1 MKKALSKLLEQALL
15 PVAGE
20 HAGRLRH
27 AGLEQARDARNGHYA
42 SSAAM
47 QLAGPLKRPPA
58 DIAKD
63 IAAGLSRHSLIGRV
77 ETAGPGFIN
86 IWLDPG
92 ALQDELGRIVAEG
105 NAYGSCD
112 LGSGRKVLVEFVSA
126 NPTGP
131 LHVGHGRHAAIG
143 DCLARLLEATGHEVL
158 REYYVN
164 DAGRQLAVLGLSVWL
179 RMVEQAGGRDPFPE
193 GAYRGGYVAALA
205 ARMAGELPEAAE
217 AAERET
223 GRRNPAANA
232 ATPSAEAEAAAA
244 GPAQQE
250 NEPAPGKDADRHV
263 DALIS
268 NARRTLG
275 KELFASTGRMAGEW
289 VLEDI
294 RDDLEQ
300 FGVRFDRWQSER
312 ELVTGGEI
320 GACLERLKDVTY
332 RRDGALWFPAEKYG
346 DEKDRVVVRADG
358 RSTYFAS
365 DIAYHYGKRKRGAD
379 VLLDVLGADHHGYVG
394 RVRAGLE
401 ALGEPPSSLEVRLV
415 QFVALYRGGER
426 VAMSTRGG
434 KFETLRNLR
443 EEVGVDAA
451 RFFYVSRAG
460 EQHLDFDLDLARK
473 QSSDNPVY
481 YVQYAHARVASLF
494 DRMRARGIGFSP
506 REGREHAGLLE
517 HPREIDLMLAL
528 ARLPETVEQAA
539 VQRAP
544 QVLAHYLIGLA
555 QAFHG
560 WYNHC
565 KVLEA
570 ESDLRCARLLLAEAS
585 GRILRNGLGLLGV
598 SAPRSM

>member
-20 HAGRLRH
+20 HAARLRH

-47 QLAGPLKRPPA
+47 QLAGRLKRPPA
-58 DIAKD
+58 NIAEH
-63 IAAGLSRHSLIGRV
+63 IAAGLSQHSLIGRV

-92 ALQDELGRIVAEG
+92 ALQAELVRIVAG
-105 NAYGSCD
+105 GDAYGSCD
-112 LGSGRKVLVEFVSA
+112 LGAGRKVLVEFVSA

-131 LHVGHGRHAAIG
+131 LHVGHGRHAAVG
-143 DCLARLLEATGHEVL
+143 DCLARLLEATGHEVW

-179 RMVEQAGGRDPFPE
+179 RMVEQAGGKGAFPR
-193 GAYRGGYVAALA
+193 GAYRGEYVAELA
-205 ARMAGELPEAAE
+205 ARMARELPEAAE
-217 AAERET
+217 AARRSANPVERAT
-223 GRRNPAANA
+223 NPGSEGHALA
-232 ATPSAEAEAAAA
+232 PDRSAE
-244 GPAQQE
+244 PAD
-250 NEPAPGKDADRHV
+250 GKDADRYV
-263 DALIS
+263 DALIAA
-268 NARRTLG
+268 ARETLG
-275 KELFASTGRMAGEW
+275 DKLFAGIGRLAGEW
-289 VLEDI
+289 VLDGI
-294 RDDLEQ
+294 RDELEQ
-300 FGVRFDRWQSER
+300 FGVRFNHWQSER
-312 ELVTGGEI
+312 ELVTGGQI
-320 GACLERLKDVTY
+320 DACLEKLTGVTY
-332 RRDGALWFPAEKYG
+332 RRDGALWFPAQKYG
-346 DEKDRVVVRADG
+346 DEKDRVVIRADG

-426 VAMSTRGG
+426 VAMSTRSGE
-434 KFETLRNLR
+434 FETLRNLR

-494 DRMRARGIGFSP
+494 DKMRTRGMDFSP
-506 REGREHAGLLE
+506 DEGEEHAGLLE

-565 KVLEA
+565 KVLDA
-570 ESDLRCARLLLAEAS
+570 ESSLRRARLLLAQAS
-585 GRILRNGLGLLGV
+585 GQVLRNGLGLLGV
-598 SAPRSM
+598 TAPRSM

>member
-1 MKKALSKLLEQALL
+1 MKKALSILLDQALL
-15 PVAGE
+15 SVAGD
-20 HAGRLRH
+20 HADSLRY

-42 SSAAM
+42 TSAAM
-47 QLAGPLKRPPA
+47 QLAGGLKRRPA
-58 DIAKD
+58 DIAAD
-63 IAAGLSRHSLIGRV
+63 IVAHLPRNTLIGRV
-77 ETAGPGFIN
+77 EIAGPGFIN

-92 ALQDELGRIVAEG
+92 ALQAELGRIVAG
-105 NAYGSCD
+105 GDAYGCCD
-112 LGSGRKVLVEFVSA
+112 LGAGRKVLVEFVSA

-131 LHVGHGRHAAIG
+131 LHVGHGRLAAIG
-143 DCLARLLEATGHEVL
+143 DCLARLLEATGHDVW

-179 RMVEQAGGRDPFPE
+179 RMVQREDAGARFPD
-193 GAYRGGYVAALA
+193 GAYRGEYVLDLA
-205 ARMAGELPEAAE
+205 KRMADELPEAAE
-217 AAERET
+217 AA
-223 GRRNPAANA
+223 RNGMAWPEGDKAN
-232 ATPSAEAEAAAA
+232 
-244 GPAQQE
+244 
-250 NEPAPGKDADRHV
+250 GKDADQFV
-263 DALIS
+263 DALIAT
-268 NARRTLG
+268 ARETLG
-275 KELFASTGRMAGEW
+275 DALFADIGRLAGEW
-289 VLEDI
+289 VLDDI
-294 RDDLEQ
+294 RDDLDE
-300 FGVRFDRWQSER
+300 FGVRFDHWQSER

-320 GACLERLKDVTY
+320 EACLEKLAGVTY
-332 RRDGALWFPAEKYG
+332 RSDGALWFPAEKYG

-401 ALGEPPSSLEVRLV
+401 ALGEPPSSLEVLLV

-434 KFETLRNLR
+434 EFETLRNLR

-473 QSSDNPVY
+473 QSNDNPVY

-494 DRMRARGIGFSP
+494 EKMHARGIGFSP
-506 REGREHAGLLE
+506 DEGEEHAGLLE

-544 QVLAHYLIGLA
+544 QVLAHYLVGLA

-565 KVLEA
+565 KVLDA
-570 ESDLRCARLLLAEAS
+570 EPGLRRARLLLAQAS
-585 GRILRNGLGLLGV
+585 GQVLCNGLGLLGV

>member
-1 MKKALSKLLEQALL
+1 MKKALSKLLEQALR

-20 HAGRLRH
+20 RAERLRH

-42 SSAAM
+42 CSAAM
-47 QLAGPLKRPPA
+47 QLAGRLKRPPA
-58 DIAKD
+58 DIAED
-63 IAAGLSRHSLIGRV
+63 IAAGLSQHSLIERV
-77 ETAGPGFIN
+77 EIAGPGFIN

-92 ALQDELGRIVAEG
+92 ALQAELVRIVAQSE
-105 NAYGSCD
+105 AYGSCD
-112 LGSGRKVLVEFVSA
+112 LGAGRTVLVEFVSA

-131 LHVGHGRHAAIG
+131 LHVGHGRLAAVG
-143 DCLARLLEATGHEVL
+143 DCLARLLEATGHEVW

-179 RMVEQAGGRDPFPE
+179 RMVQREDAGAGFPD
-193 GAYRGGYVAALA
+193 GAYRGEYILDLAKRMSDKLPDAAGA
-205 ARMAGELPEAAE
+205 ARKGMDWPEA
-217 AAERET
+217 
-223 GRRNPAANA
+223 G
-232 ATPSAEAEAAAA
+232 SAH
-244 GPAQQE
+244 
-250 NEPAPGKDADRHV
+250 GKDADQYV
-263 DALIS
+263 DALIGS
-268 NARRTLG
+268 ARRTLG
-275 KELFASTGRMAGEW
+275 EELFASIGRMAGEW
-289 VLEDI
+289 VLDDI

-300 FGVRFDRWQSER
+300 FDVRFDNWQSER

-320 GACLERLKDVTY
+320 DACLERLTGVTY

-379 VLLDVLGADHHGYVG
+379 VLLDVLGADHHGYVD

-415 QFVALYRGGER
+415 QFVALYRDGER

-473 QSSDNPVY
+473 QSNDNPVY

-494 DRMRARGIGFSP
+494 EKMRARGIGFSP
-506 REGREHAGLLE
+506 KEGGEQAGLLE

-544 QVLAHYLIGLA
+544 QVLAHYLIALA

-565 KVLEA
+565 KVLDA
-570 ESDLRCARLLLAEAS
+570 EPDLRSARLLLAQAS
-585 GRILRNGLGLLGV
+585 GQVLRNGLGLLGV

>member
-1 MKKALSKLLEQALL
+1 
-15 PVAGE
+15 
-20 HAGRLRH
+20 
-27 AGLEQARDARNGHYA
+27 
-42 SSAAM
+42 M
-47 QLAGPLKRPPA
+47 QLAGRLKRPPA
-58 DIAKD
+58 DIAEE
-63 IAAGLSRHSLIGRV
+63 IAAGLSQHSLIGRV

-92 ALQDELGRIVAEG
+92 ALQAELVRIVAESD
-105 NAYGSCD
+105 AYGSCD
-112 LGSGRKVLVEFVSA
+112 LGAGRKVLVEFVSA

-131 LHVGHGRHAAIG
+131 LHVGHGRHAAVG
-143 DCLARLLEATGHEVL
+143 DCLARLLETTGHDVW

-179 RMVEQAGGRDPFPE
+179 RMVQREDAGARFPD
-193 GAYRGGYVAALA
+193 GAYRGDYVLDLA
-205 ARMAGELPEAAE
+205 RRMADELPDAAE
-217 AAERET
+217 AARK
-223 GRRNPAANA
+223 GMGWPKD
-232 ATPSAEAEAAAA
+232 
-244 GPAQQE
+244 
-250 NEPAPGKDADRHV
+250 EPANGNDADRYV
-263 DALIS
+263 DALIIT
-268 NARRTLG
+268 ARETLG
-275 KELFASTGRMAGEW
+275 DALFADIGRLAGEW
-289 VLEDI
+289 VLDDI

-300 FGVRFDRWQSER
+300 FGVRFDHWQSER

-320 GACLERLKDVTY
+320 DACLERLAGVTY
-332 RRDGALWFPAEKYG
+332 RSEGALWFPAEKYG

-434 KFETLRNLR
+434 EFETLRNLR

-494 DRMRARGIGFSP
+494 EKMRARGVDFSP
-506 REGREHAGLLE
+506 DQGEEHTGLLA

-565 KVLEA
+565 KVLDA
-570 ESDLRCARLLLAEAS
+570 ESGLRRARLLLAQAS
-585 GRILRNGLGLLGV
+585 GQVLRNGLGLLGV

>member
-1 MKKALSKLLEQALL
+1 MKKALSKLLEQALR

-47 QLAGPLKRPPA
+47 QLAGRLKRPPA
-58 DIAKD
+58 DIAED
-63 IAAGLSRHSLIGRV
+63 IAAGLSQHSLIERV

-92 ALQDELGRIVAEG
+92 ALQAELVRIAAESD
-105 NAYGSCD
+105 AYGSCD
-112 LGSGRKVLVEFVSA
+112 IGAGRKVLVEFVSA

-131 LHVGHGRHAAIG
+131 LHVGHGRLAAVG
-143 DCLARLLEATGHEVL
+143 DCLARLLEATGHEVW

-179 RMVEQAGGRDPFPE
+179 RMVQREDAAARFPE
-193 GAYRGGYVAALA
+193 GAYRGDYILDLA
-205 ARMAGELPEAAE
+205 ERMSDEMPEAAE
-217 AAERET
+217 AARKGMVWPEDEPANGKDTDRYVDSLIGAARET
-223 GRRNPAANA
+223 LGDDLFEAFGR
-232 ATPSAEAEAAAA
+232 
-244 GPAQQE
+244 
-250 NEPAPGKDADRHV
+250 V
-263 DALIS
+263 
-268 NARRTLG
+268 
-275 KELFASTGRMAGEW
+275 AGEW

-300 FGVRFDRWQSER
+300 FDVRFDNWQSER
-312 ELVTGGEI
+312 ELVMGGEI
-320 GACLERLKDVTY
+320 DTCLEKLENVTY
-332 RRDGALWFPAEKYG
+332 RSDGALWFPAEKYG

-379 VLLDVLGADHHGYVG
+379 VLLDVLGADHHGYVD

-494 DRMRARGIGFSP
+494 ERMRARGIGFSSD
-506 REGREHAGLLE
+506 EGREHAGLLE
-517 HPREIDLMLAL
+517 HPREIDLMLEL
-528 ARLPETVEQAA
+528 ARLPETVEQSA

-565 KVLEA
+565 KVLDA
-570 ESDLRCARLLLAEAS
+570 EPGLRCARLLLAQAS
-585 GRILRNGLGLLGV
+585 GQVLRNGLGMLGV

>member
-1 MKKALSKLLEQALL
+1 MKKALSNLLDQALRR
-15 PVAGE
+15 VAGD
-20 HAGRLRH
+20 HAHALRN
-27 AGLEQARDARNGHYA
+27 AGLEQARDSRNGHYA

-47 QLAGPLKRPPA
+47 QLARKLKRRPA
-58 DIAKD
+58 DIAAE
-63 IAAGLSRHSLIGRV
+63 IVANLPENSLIGQV

-92 ALQDELGRIVAEG
+92 ALQAELAAVVAQGES
-105 NAYGSCD
+105 YGS
-112 LGSGRKVLVEFVSA
+112 GNPGEGRRVLVEFVSA

-131 LHVGHGRHAAIG
+131 LHVGHGRLAALG
-143 DCLARLLEATGHEVL
+143 DCLARLLEATGHKVW

-164 DAGRQLAVLGLSVWL
+164 DAGRQVEVLALSVWL
-179 RMVEQAGGRDPFPE
+179 RMAEQAGGRDAFPE
-193 GAYRGGYVAALA
+193 GAYRGEYVAELA
-205 ARMAGELPEAAE
+205 TRMTGELPEAAKAARQVKDPGGSASPPSEE
-217 AAERET
+217 A
-223 GRRNPAANA
+223 G
-232 ATPSAEAEAAAA
+232 A
-244 GPAQQE
+244 GKAAQQE
-250 NEPAPGKDADRHV
+250 NDAEDNDDADRRV
-263 DALIS
+263 DALIRA
-268 NARRTLG
+268 ARERLG
-275 KELFASTGRMAGEW
+275 EDLFSSIGRMAAEW
-289 VLEDI
+289 ILEDI
-294 RDDLEQ
+294 RADLAE
-300 FGVRFDRWQSER
+300 FRVRFDSWQSER
-312 ELVTGGEI
+312 ELVAGGDIE
-320 GACLERLKDVTY
+320 ACLEKLTGVTY

-379 VLLDVLGADHHGYVG
+379 VLLDVLGADHHGYVE

-473 QSSDNPVY
+473 QSNDNPVY
-481 YVQYAHARVASLF
+481 YVQYAHARVVSLF
-494 DRMRARGIGFSP
+494 EKMRARDIGFSP
-506 REGREHAGLLE
+506 DEGREHAGLLE

-565 KVLEA
+565 KVLDA
-570 ESDLRCARLLLAEAS
+570 EPDLRCARLLLAQA
-585 GRILRNGLGLLGV
+585 GGQVLRNGLGLLGV

>member
-1 MKKALSKLLEQALL
+1 MKTALSNVLHQALRA
-15 PVAGE
+15 VAGDE
-20 HAGRLRH
+20 ADGLRH
-27 AGLEQARDARNGHYA
+27 ARLEQARDSRNGHYA

-47 QLAGPLKRPPA
+47 QLAGKLKRRPA
-58 DIAKD
+58 DIAAE
-63 IAAGLSRHSLIGRV
+63 IVANLPENPLIGRV

-86 IWLDPG
+86 IWLEPS
-92 ALQDELGRIVAEG
+92 ALQAELGVIEAEG
-105 NAYGSCD
+105 EAYGSSD
-112 LGSGRKVLVEFVSA
+112 AGEGRRVLVEFVSA

-131 LHVGHGRHAAIG
+131 LHVGHGRGAALG
-143 DCLARLLEATGHEVL
+143 DCLARLLEATGHEVW

-164 DAGRQLAVLGLSVWL
+164 DAGRQVEVLALSVWL
-179 RMVEQAGGRDPFPE
+179 RMVEQAGGEGSFPE
-193 GAYRGGYVAALA
+193 GAYRGGYVAGLA

-217 AAERET
+217 AA
-223 GRRNPAANA
+223 RRGSGASPGDRASPLSGE
-232 ATPSAEAEAAAA
+232 ATD
-244 GPAQQE
+244 GDPAQHE
-250 NEPAPGKDADRHV
+250 TDPPDTGNADRRV
-263 DALIS
+263 DSLIRAARDLLGEDLFS
-268 NARRTLG
+268 NI
-275 KELFASTGRMAGEW
+275 GRIAGEW
-289 VLEDI
+289 ILEDI
-294 RDDLEQ
+294 RHDLAE
-300 FGVRFDRWQSER
+300 FGVRFDSWHSER
-312 ELVTGGEI
+312 EMVAGGEI
-320 GACLERLKDVTY
+320 DACLEQLRDVTY
-332 RRDGALWFPAEKYG
+332 RRDGALWFPAERYG

-379 VLLDVLGADHHGYVG
+379 LLLDVLGADHHGYVD

-401 ALGEPPSSLEVRLV
+401 ALGEPPSILEVRMV

-434 KFETLRNLR
+434 EFETLRNLR

-481 YVQYAHARVASLF
+481 YVQYAHARVSSLF
-494 DRMRARGIGFSP
+494 GQMRARGIGYSP
-506 REGREHAGLLE
+506 DGAKNHSALLR

-528 ARLPETVEQAA
+528 VRLPETVEQAA
-539 VQRAP
+539 AQRAP

-560 WYNHC
+560 WYKHC
-565 KVLEA
+565 KVLDVDE
-570 ESDLRCARLLLAEAS
+570 ELRAARLLLADAS
-585 GRILRNGLGLLGV
+585 GQVLRNGLGLLGV

>member
-1 MKKALSKLLEQALL
+1 MKKALSILIDQALL
-15 PVAGE
+15 SVAGN
-20 HAGRLRH
+20 HTDSLRQ

-42 SSAAM
+42 TSAAM
-47 QLAGPLKRPPA
+47 QLAGRLKRRPA
-58 DIAKD
+58 DIAAD
-63 IAAGLSRHSLIGRV
+63 IVARLPRNTLIGRV
-77 ETAGPGFIN
+77 EIAGPGFIN
-86 IWLDPG
+86 IWLNDG
-92 ALQDELGRIVAEG
+92 ALQTELGRIVADG
-105 NAYGSCD
+105 DAYGSSD
-112 LGSGRKVLVEFVSA
+112 LGADRKVLVEFVSA

-131 LHVGHGRHAAIG
+131 LHVGHGRHAAVG
-143 DCLARLLEATGHEVL
+143 DCLARLLEATGHEVW

-179 RMVEQAGGRDPFPE
+179 RMVQREDAGARFPD
-193 GAYRGGYVAALA
+193 GAYRGEYILDLA
-205 ARMAGELPEAAE
+205 RRMSDELPEAAE
-217 AAERET
+217 AARNGMAWPKGDKTERKNVDRFVDGLIATARET
-223 GRRNPAANA
+223 LG
-232 ATPSAEAEAAAA
+232 
-244 GPAQQE
+244 
-250 NEPAPGKDADRHV
+250 
-263 DALIS
+263 DAL
-268 NARRTLG
+268 
-275 KELFASTGRMAGEW
+275 FADIGRLAGEW
-289 VLEDI
+289 VLDDI

-300 FGVRFDRWQSER
+300 FGVRFDHWQSER

-320 GACLERLKDVTY
+320 DACLERLAGVTY
-332 RRDGALWFPAEKYG
+332 RSEGALWFPAEKYG

-415 QFVALYRGGER
+415 QFVALFRGGER

-434 KFETLRNLR
+434 EFETLRNLR

-473 QSSDNPVY
+473 QSNDNPVY

-494 DRMRARGIGFSP
+494 EKMQARGMDFNVD
-506 REGREHAGLLE
+506 EGREHAGLLK
-517 HPREIDLMLAL
+517 HPREIDLMLML

-565 KVLEA
+565 KVLDA
-570 ESDLRCARLLLAEAS
+570 ESGLRRARLLLAQAS
-585 GRILRNGLGLLGV
+585 GQVLRNGLGLLGV

>member
-1 MKKALSKLLEQALL
+1 MKKALSILLDQALL
-15 PVAGE
+15 SVAGD
-20 HAGRLRH
+20 HADSLRY

-42 SSAAM
+42 TSAAM
-47 QLAGPLKRPPA
+47 QLAGGLKRRPA
-58 DIAKD
+58 DIAAD
-63 IAAGLSRHSLIGRV
+63 IVAHLPRNTLIGRV
-77 ETAGPGFIN
+77 EIAGPGFIN

-92 ALQDELGRIVAEG
+92 ALQAELGRIVAG
-105 NAYGSCD
+105 GDAYGCCD
-112 LGSGRKVLVEFVSA
+112 LGAGRKVLVEFVSA

-131 LHVGHGRHAAIG
+131 LHVGHGRLAAIG
-143 DCLARLLEATGHEVL
+143 DCLARLLEATGHDVW

-179 RMVEQAGGRDPFPE
+179 RMVQREDAGARFPD
-193 GAYRGGYVAALA
+193 GAYRGEYVLDLA
-205 ARMAGELPEAAE
+205 KRMADELPEAAE
-217 AAERET
+217 AA
-223 GRRNPAANA
+223 RNGMAWPEGDKAN
-232 ATPSAEAEAAAA
+232 
-244 GPAQQE
+244 
-250 NEPAPGKDADRHV
+250 GKDADQFV
-263 DALIS
+263 DALIAT
-268 NARRTLG
+268 ARETLG
-275 KELFASTGRMAGEW
+275 DELFADIGRLAGEW
-289 VLEDI
+289 VLDDI
-294 RDDLEQ
+294 RDDLDE
-300 FGVRFDRWQSER
+300 FGVRFDHWQSER

-320 GACLERLKDVTY
+320 EACLEKLAGVTY
-332 RRDGALWFPAEKYG
+332 RSDGALWFPAEKYG

-401 ALGEPPSSLEVRLV
+401 ALGEPPSSLEVLLV

-434 KFETLRNLR
+434 EFETLRNLR

-473 QSSDNPVY
+473 QSNDNPVY

-494 DRMRARGIGFSP
+494 EKMHARGIGFSP
-506 REGREHAGLLE
+506 DEGEEHAGLLE

-544 QVLAHYLIGLA
+544 QVLAHYLVGLA

-565 KVLEA
+565 KVLDA
-570 ESDLRCARLLLAEAS
+570 EPGLRRARLLLAQAS
-585 GRILRNGLGLLGV
+585 GQVLRNGLGLLGV

>member
-47 QLAGPLKRPPA
+47 QLAGRLKRPPA
-58 DIAKD
+58 DIAEE
-63 IAAGLSRHSLIGRV
+63 IAAGLSQHSLIGRV

-92 ALQDELGRIVAEG
+92 ALQAELVRIVAESD
-105 NAYGSCD
+105 AYGSCD
-112 LGSGRKVLVEFVSA
+112 LGAGRKVLVEFVSA

-131 LHVGHGRHAAIG
+131 LHVGHGRHAAVG
-143 DCLARLLEATGHEVL
+143 DCLARLLEATGHDVW

-179 RMVEQAGGRDPFPE
+179 RMVQREDAGARFPD
-193 GAYRGGYVAALA
+193 GAYRGEYVLDLA
-205 ARMAGELPEAAE
+205 RRMAGELLEAAE
-217 AAERET
+217 AARKGMEW
-223 GRRNPAANA
+223 PK
-232 ATPSAEAEAAAA
+232 
-244 GPAQQE
+244 
-250 NEPAPGKDADRHV
+250 NEPPDGKDADRYV
-263 DALIS
+263 DALV
-268 NARRTLG
+268 NTARETLG
-275 KELFASTGRMAGEW
+275 DELFADIGRLAGEW
-289 VLEDI
+289 VLDDI
-294 RDDLEQ
+294 RDDLNQ
-300 FGVRFDRWQSER
+300 FGVQFDHWQSER

-320 GACLERLKDVTY
+320 DACLEKLAGVTY

-434 KFETLRNLR
+434 EFETLRNLR

-473 QSSDNPVY
+473 QSNDNPVY

-494 DRMRARGIGFSP
+494 EKMQARGMDFSP
-506 REGREHAGLLE
+506 DEGSEHAGLLE

-565 KVLEA
+565 KVLDA
-570 ESDLRCARLLLAEAS
+570 ESGLRGARLLLAQAS
-585 GRILRNGLGLLGV
+585 GQVLRNGLGLLGV

>member
-42 SSAAM
+42 NNAPM
-47 QLAGPLKRPPA
+47 QLASRLKRSPA
-58 DIAKD
+58 DIAAD
-63 IAAGLSRHSLIGRV
+63 IVARLPQNTLIGQA
-77 ETAGPGFIN
+77 EIAGPGFIN
-86 IWLDPG
+86 IWLDHG
-92 ALQDELGRIVAEG
+92 ALQAELGRIVADGE
-105 NAYGSCD
+105 AYGSSD
-112 LGSGRKVLVEFVSA
+112 LGAGRKVLVEFVSA

-131 LHVGHGRHAAIG
+131 LHVGHGRLAAVG
-143 DCLARLLEATGHEVL
+143 DCLARLLEATGHDVW

-179 RMVEQAGGRDPFPE
+179 RMVQREDAGARFPD
-193 GAYRGGYVAALA
+193 GAYRGEYVLDLA
-205 ARMAGELPEAAE
+205 RRMAGELPEAAE
-217 AAERET
+217 AARKGMEW
-223 GRRNPAANA
+223 PK
-232 ATPSAEAEAAAA
+232 
-244 GPAQQE
+244 
-250 NEPAPGKDADRHV
+250 NEPTDGKDADRYV
-263 DALIS
+263 DALV
-268 NARRTLG
+268 NAARETLG
-275 KELFASTGRMAGEW
+275 DELFADIGRLAGEW
-289 VLEDI
+289 VLDDI
-294 RDDLEQ
+294 RDDLNQ
-300 FGVRFDRWQSER
+300 FGVQFDHWQSER

-320 GACLERLKDVTY
+320 DACLKKLAGVTY

-434 KFETLRNLR
+434 EFETLRNLR

-473 QSSDNPVY
+473 QSNDNPVY

-494 DRMRARGIGFSP
+494 EKMQARGMDFSQD
-506 REGREHAGLLE
+506 EGAEHASLLE

-565 KVLEA
+565 KVLDA
-570 ESDLRCARLLLAEAS
+570 ESGLRGARLLLAQAS
-585 GRILRNGLGLLGV
+585 GQVLRNGLGLLGV

>member
-1 MKKALSKLLEQALL
+1 MKKALSNLLEQALR

-20 HAGRLRH
+20 HAGRLRN

-47 QLAGPLKRPPA
+47 QLAGRLKRPPA
-58 DIAKD
+58 DIARD
-63 IAAGLSRHSLIGRV
+63 IAAELSRHSLIGRV

-92 ALQDELGRIVAEG
+92 ALQTELLSIVARG
-105 NAYGSCD
+105 DAYGSCD
-112 LGSGRKVLVEFVSA
+112 LGAGRKVLVEFVSA

-143 DCLARLLEATGHEVL
+143 DCLARLLEATGHEVW

-179 RMVEQAGGRDPFPE
+179 RMVQREDGDARFPE
-193 GAYRGGYVAALA
+193 GAYRGEYILELA
-205 ARMAGELPEAAE
+205 KRMSAELPDAAE
-217 AAERET
+217 AARKGMEWPRVDEEE
-223 GRRNPAANA
+223 RRN
-232 ATPSAEAEAAAA
+232 
-244 GPAQQE
+244 
-250 NEPAPGKDADRHV
+250 ADRFV
-263 DALIS
+263 DALIET
-268 NARRTLG
+268 ARETLG
-275 KELFASTGRMAGEW
+275 DGLFAGIGRLAGEW

-300 FGVRFDRWQSER
+300 FGVRFDHWQSER
-312 ELVTGGEI
+312 ELVAGGEI
-320 GACLERLKDVTY
+320 DACLEKLADVTY

-379 VLLDVLGADHHGYVG
+379 VLLDVLGADHHGYVD

-434 KFETLRNLR
+434 EFETLRNLR

-473 QSSDNPVY
+473 QSNDNPVY

-494 DRMRARGIGFSP
+494 EKMQARDIGFSP
-506 REGREHAGLLE
+506 DEGGEHAGLLE

-528 ARLPETVEQAA
+528 ARLPETLEQAA

-544 QVLAHYLIGLA
+544 QVLAHYLVGLA

-565 KVLEA
+565 KVLDA
-570 ESDLRCARLLLAEAS
+570 DPDLRCARLLLAQAS
-585 GRILRNGLGLLGV
+585 GQVLRNGLGLLGV

>member
-1 MKKALSKLLEQALL
+1 MKKALSILLDQALL
-15 PVAGE
+15 SVAGD
-20 HAGRLRH
+20 HADSLRH

-42 SSAAM
+42 TSAAM
-47 QLAGPLKRPPA
+47 QLAGKLKRRPA
-58 DIAKD
+58 DIAAD
-63 IAAGLSRHSLIGRV
+63 IVAQLPRNALIGRV
-77 ETAGPGFIN
+77 EIAGPGFIN
-86 IWLDPG
+86 IWLNPG
-92 ALQDELGRIVAEG
+92 ALQTELGQIVAG
-105 NAYGSCD
+105 GDTYGSCD
-112 LGSGRKVLVEFVSA
+112 LGAGRKVLVEFVSA

-131 LHVGHGRHAAIG
+131 LHVGHGRLAAVG
-143 DCLARLLEATGHEVL
+143 DCLARLLEATGHEVW

-179 RMVEQAGGRDPFPE
+179 RMVQREDAGARFPD
-193 GAYRGGYVAALA
+193 GAYRGDYILDLA
-205 ARMAGELPEAAE
+205 RRMSDELPEAAE
-217 AAERET
+217 AARQGMAWPEGDKAER
-223 GRRNPAANA
+223 
-232 ATPSAEAEAAAA
+232 
-244 GPAQQE
+244 
-250 NEPAPGKDADRHV
+250 KDVDRFV
-263 DALIS
+263 DALIAT
-268 NARRTLG
+268 ARETLG
-275 KELFASTGRMAGEW
+275 DEMFADIGRLAGEW
-289 VLEDI
+289 VLDDI

-300 FGVRFDRWQSER
+300 FGVRFDHWQSER

-320 GACLERLKDVTY
+320 EACLEQLAGVTY
-332 RRDGALWFPAEKYG
+332 RQDGALWFPAEKYG

-379 VLLDVLGADHHGYVG
+379 VLLDVLGADHHGYVD

-434 KFETLRNLR
+434 EFETLRNLR

-473 QSSDNPVY
+473 QSNDNPVY

-494 DRMRARGIGFSP
+494 EKMRARGIGFSP
-506 REGREHAGLLE
+506 YEGGEHAGLLE

-539 VQRAP
+539 MQRAP
-544 QVLAHYLIGLA
+544 QVLAYYLIGLA

-565 KVLEA
+565 KVLDA
-570 ESDLRCARLLLAEAS
+570 ESGLRCARLLLAQAS
-585 GRILRNGLGLLGV
+585 GQVLRNGLGLLGV

>member
-1 MKKALSKLLEQALL
+1 MKKALSKLLEKALR

-20 HAGRLRH
+20 HVGRLRH
-27 AGLEQARDARNGHYA
+27 GGLEQARDPRNGHYA

-47 QLAGPLKRPPA
+47 QLASRLKRPPA
-58 DIAKD
+58 DIAED
-63 IAAGLSRHSLIGRV
+63 IAAGLSQHSLIGRV

-92 ALQDELGRIVAEG
+92 ALQAELVRIVARSE
-105 NAYGSCD
+105 AYGSGD
-112 LGSGRKVLVEFVSA
+112 LGAGRKVLVEFVSA

-143 DCLARLLEATGHEVL
+143 DCLARLLEATGHEVC

-179 RMVEQAGGRDPFPE
+179 RMVQREDAAARFPG
-193 GAYRGGYVAALA
+193 GAYRGQYVLDLA
-205 ARMAGELPEAAE
+205 KRMSADLPEAAE
-217 AAERET
+217 AARKGMAWPEGE
-223 GRRNPAANA
+223 NP
-232 ATPSAEAEAAAA
+232 EL
-244 GPAQQE
+244 
-250 NEPAPGKDADRHV
+250 KDADRFV
-263 DALIS
+263 DALIAT
-268 NARRTLG
+268 ARETLG
-275 KELFASTGRMAGEW
+275 DELFADIGRLAGEW
-289 VLEDI
+289 VLADI

-300 FGVRFDRWQSER
+300 FGVRFDHWQSER

-320 GACLERLKDVTY
+320 DACLEKLADVTY
-332 RRDGALWFPAEKYG
+332 RSDGALWFPAEKFG

-379 VLLDVLGADHHGYVG
+379 VLLDVLGADHHGYVD

-434 KFETLRNLR
+434 EFETLRDLR
-443 EEVGVDAA
+443 EEVGADAA

-473 QSSDNPVY
+473 QSNDNPVY

-494 DRMRARGIGFSP
+494 EKMHARGIDFSP
-506 REGREHAGLLE
+506 DQGEEHAGLLE

-544 QVLAHYLIGLA
+544 QVLAHYLVGLA

-565 KVLEA
+565 KVLDA
-570 ESDLRCARLLLAEAS
+570 ESALRCARLLLAQAS
-585 GRILRNGLGLLGV
+585 GQVFRNGLGLLGV